1 MYHLAPEDE
10 RAYDV
15 PNQFAFGSELLVAP
29 ITTPRDEVTL
39 RGSVRA
45 WLPPGT
51 WIDIFTST
59 VYEGDREIEL
69 HRELGSIPAL
79 LRAGGILPLAAEDD
93 LDATRNPERLEVVV
107 APGADGEFT
116 LIEDDDTDVA
126 RTTLSWDQAAGT
138 LTIGAADDPHGVLPA
153 ERDWTVTVLGVEH
166 EPLAASGPTG
176 EPLRRGG
183 RRRPAPAHAAP
194 RGRAVRDPQ
203 RRAVSGTR
211 PRRPPGG
218 RSARTSR
225 SARCSPSCTPRAS
238 RAS

>member
-1 MYHLAPEDE
+1 
-10 RAYDV
+10 
-15 PNQFAFGSELLVAP
+15 
-29 ITTPRDEVTL
+29 VTL
-39 RGSVRA
+39 RGSVRT

-126 RTTLSWDQAAGT
+126 RTTLSWDQASGA
-138 LTIGAADDPHGVLPA
+138 LTIGAADDPQGVLPA
-153 ERDWTVTVLGVEH
+153 ERAWTVTVLGVEH

-176 EPLRRGG
+176 EALRWRPA
-183 RRRPAPAHAAP
+183 RPAPAHAGP

-203 RRAVSGTR
+203 RRPVRARGQGDR
-211 PRRPPGG
+211 LAHAA
-218 RSARTSR
+218 ARTSR
-225 SARCSPSCTPRAS
+225 SARSSPSCTRRAS